1 MADADKTAV
10 NAFLKRFK
18 MKMSS
23 EEMVLVRR
31 KPNLDSIA
39 RLGFTLDEVERVVL
53 GLTEKNYVKGP
64 EADNDGSAGEIWVF
78 GVTEAGYEIYVKLKL
93 DPAEAKC
100 LSFHHA
106 EYPLRLPYK

>member
-1 MADADKTAV
+1 VADADKTAI

-23 EEMVLVRR
+23 EGMVLVRR

-78 GVTEAGYEIYVKLKL
+78 GVSEAGDDIYVKLKL
-93 DPAEAKC
+93 DPAAAKC